1 MKKWLLIAAVALV
14 GTGCSSTEPV
24 MTTYMLPMSTTANT
38 AHNVSN
44 KSLLIVRPVEVA
56 AHLAG
61 TGLVYQTSPTEIVEA
76 QQNLWGEALGK
87 QLTRRITQDLRQ
99 KQTKFWPTQLTP
111 TLSTAGVP
119 RLQIRINQ
127 FNGVYTGVAEVA
139 GEWLLIN
146 GNGDLQTV
154 HPFTFR
160 VPLAKDG
167 YPAQVEALSKGV
179 DELTTQLA
187 QSIK

>member
-1 MKKWLLIAAVALV
+1 MKKWLLITAIALA
-14 GTGCSSTEPV
+14 GTGCSSTEPALK
-24 MTTYMLPMSTTANT
+24 TYILPMPTSANT
-38 AHNVSN
+38 AHNISN

-76 QQNLWGEALGK
+76 QQNLWGESLST
-87 QLTRRITQDLRQ
+87 QLTRRITFDLRQ
-99 KQTKFWPTQLTP
+99 KQTQFWATQLTP
-111 TLSTAGVP
+111 TLSTAGIP
-119 RLQIRINQ
+119 RLQVRINQ
-127 FNGVYTGVAEVA
+127 FNGVYSGVAEVA

-146 GNGDLQTV
+146 GNGDLKTV
-154 HPFTFR
+154 HPFSFR

-167 YPAQVEALSKGV
+167 YSAQVEALSKGV

-187 QSIK
+187 RSIK